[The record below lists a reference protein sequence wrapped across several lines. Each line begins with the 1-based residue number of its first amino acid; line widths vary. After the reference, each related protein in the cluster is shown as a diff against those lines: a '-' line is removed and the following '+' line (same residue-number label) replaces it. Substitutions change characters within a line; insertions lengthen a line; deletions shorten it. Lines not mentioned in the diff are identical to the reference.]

1 MEFQKNKIIDELEKN
16 GWRFDIS
23 YIPEENWP
31 YLEVISF
38 KKSNTSIYLTFF
50 KDPTSGYVYKQLRG
64 NKFKYSSG
72 EFDALLYENDPNLT
86 DDAIKI
92 SELNLGKGWETKL
105 SEFIADSEKY
115 YKKN

>member
-38 KKSNTSIYLTFF
+38 KKKGLI
-50 KDPTSGYVYKQLRG
+50 
-64 NKFKYSSG
+64 
-72 EFDALLYENDPNLT
+72 
-86 DDAIKI
+86 IKI
-92 SELNLGKGWETKL
+92 EN
-105 SEFIADSEKY
+105 FIFLL
-115 YKKN
+115 